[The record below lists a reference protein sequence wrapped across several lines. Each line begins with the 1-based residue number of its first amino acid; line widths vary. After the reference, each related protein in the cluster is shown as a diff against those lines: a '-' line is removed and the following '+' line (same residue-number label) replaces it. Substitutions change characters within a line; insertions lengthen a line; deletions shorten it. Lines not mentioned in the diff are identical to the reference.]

1 MELLVHLIGAI
12 AVLAYLAVAGFVS
25 FAWSNDDPRTANRF
39 GTLFAIIL
47 LLLLYVV
54 STFF

>member
-47 LLLLYVV
+47 FLLIYVV
-54 STFF
+54 STFS